1 MRVLVANPNSTGAI
15 TQACVDLARQ
25 TASPGTA
32 ITGWTNDAGPPVV
45 DSVYADYL
53 AGSALVRGLVGL
65 RPVPDA
71 VVLAGFGNYGTA
83 AVKEALSVSVVS
95 MAEAAMAVGGLLCH
109 RFVIVTT
116 SPRMVPY
123 TEDLVRLA
131 GFDHRCAGR
140 ACRGPPASR
149 RTGAAWRRRGRGAG
163 RPSRPRRGGTP
174 GRSRH
179 PRWSAVV
186 SIRRRA
192 PTSGAHAGDRASRV
206 CGAGRRGARPSRP
219 SPEQDGEVR
228 PAAGALGVESWRAAG
243 SERVERPRRVERGIP
258 GAVHPGADRRGP
270 SRAGWPGA
278 PRAAQSRPGRPPR

>member
-32 ITGWTNDAGPPVV
+32 IIGWTNDAGPPVV

-131 GFDHRCAGR
+131 GFDHRCAGVR
-140 ACRGPPASR
+140 AVALPPVGEPAPPGDAVVAELAAQVGRAEGELRADLVILGGARLSPYAAELRRRVRMPVIEPVACAVQVAEGLVRLDLRQSKTGRFAPPPALS
-149 RTGAAWRRRGRGAG
+149 
-163 RPSRPRRGGTP
+163 
-174 GRSRH
+174 
-179 PRWSAVV
+179 V
-186 SIRRRA
+186 
-192 PTSGAHAGDRASRV
+192 
-206 CGAGRRGARPSRP
+206 
-219 SPEQDGEVR
+219 
-228 PAAGALGVESWRAAG
+228 
-243 SERVERPRRVERGIP
+243 
-258 GAVHPGADRRGP
+258 
-270 SRAGWPGA
+270 
-278 PRAAQSRPGRPPR
+278 

>member
-32 ITGWTNDAGPPVV
+32 IIGWTNDAGPPVV

-123 TEDLVRLA
+123 TEDLIRLA
-131 GFDHRCAGR
+131 GFDHRCAGVR
-140 ACRGPPASR
+140 AVALPPVGEPAPPGDAVVAELAAQVGRAEGELRADLVILGGARLSPYAAELRRRVRMPVIEPVACAVQVAEGLVRLDLRQSKTGRFAPPPALS
-149 RTGAAWRRRGRGAG
+149 
-163 RPSRPRRGGTP
+163 
-174 GRSRH
+174 
-179 PRWSAVV
+179 V
-186 SIRRRA
+186 
-192 PTSGAHAGDRASRV
+192 
-206 CGAGRRGARPSRP
+206 
-219 SPEQDGEVR
+219 
-228 PAAGALGVESWRAAG
+228 
-243 SERVERPRRVERGIP
+243 
-258 GAVHPGADRRGP
+258 
-270 SRAGWPGA
+270 
-278 PRAAQSRPGRPPR
+278 

>member
-1 MRVLVANPNSTGAI
+1 VLVANPNSTGAI

-32 ITGWTNDAGPPVV
+32 IIGWTNDAGPPVV

-131 GFDHRCAGR
+131 GFDHRCAGVR
-140 ACRGPPASR
+140 AVALPPVGEPAPPGDAVVAELAAQVGRAEGELRADLVILGGARLSPYAAELRRRVRMPVIEPVACAVQVAEGLVRLDLRQSKTGRFAPPPALS
-149 RTGAAWRRRGRGAG
+149 
-163 RPSRPRRGGTP
+163 
-174 GRSRH
+174 
-179 PRWSAVV
+179 V
-186 SIRRRA
+186 
-192 PTSGAHAGDRASRV
+192 
-206 CGAGRRGARPSRP
+206 
-219 SPEQDGEVR
+219 
-228 PAAGALGVESWRAAG
+228 
-243 SERVERPRRVERGIP
+243 
-258 GAVHPGADRRGP
+258 
-270 SRAGWPGA
+270 
-278 PRAAQSRPGRPPR
+278 